1 MATITVEEAQAKLP
15 EIIASLVPG
24 EAIVIT
30 RNRQPVAT
38 LIKQQPAG
46 RKPRHPGTA
55 TGQLEILADDED
67 HLQDFKE
74 YMR

>member
-1 MATITVEEAQAKLP
+1 MSTITVEEAQAKLP

-30 RNRQPVAT
+30 RDHQPVAT
-38 LIKQQPAG
+38 LTKRQTAG
-46 RKPRHPGTA
+46 RKSRQPGTA
-55 TGQLEILADDED
+55 KGHLEILADDEE

-74 YMR
+74 YMG